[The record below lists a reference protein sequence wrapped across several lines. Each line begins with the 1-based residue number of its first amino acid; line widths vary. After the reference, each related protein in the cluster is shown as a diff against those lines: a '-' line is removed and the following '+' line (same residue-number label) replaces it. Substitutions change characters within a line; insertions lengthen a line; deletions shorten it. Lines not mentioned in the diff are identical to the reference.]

1 MEQYTTKE
9 IQMPTLEE
17 LLAESIRLDNEK
29 KRINEERDRLGA
41 QQLEIN
47 SLIIQAKREK
57 ELEKIQLIIIEKVEH
72 NIIYID
78 TNGSPRSDIL
88 EILRTTPSRYYN
100 YINTRN
106 EINIQ
111 YWNNF
116 IERIN
121 KCPNIQLTY
130 LDKNKELLETY
141 FTEKLF
147 KVSKN
152 EKVIVIHTA
161 RRNLDASRKLSKIPS
176 AVHNTQLKA
185 FTVPFSEG
193 WRVIQILP
201 LGDDVEYENDV
212 LELIEKQVAQ
222 RQKMDEVALNNNA
235 DIPNPFT
242 GKDDNGKILELKPFQ
257 KAGVF
262 FGMAALGI
270 VIPEVKKVEIK
281 PW

>member
-1 MEQYTTKE
+1 
-9 IQMPTLEE
+9 MPTLEE
-17 LLAESIRLDNEK
+17 LLAESIELEK
-29 KRINEERDRLGA
+29 QKKVLADRTLQINTAITE
-41 QQLEIN
+41 
-47 SLIIQAKREK
+47 AKKAK

-72 NIIYID
+72 NIVYID

-121 KCPNIQLTY
+121 KCPNVQVTY
-130 LDKNKELLETY
+130 LNKNKELLDTY

-161 RRNLDASRKLSKIPS
+161 RRNLEASRRLSKIPS

-193 WRVIQILP
+193 WRVIQVLP
-201 LGDDVEYENDV
+201 LGDDVEYTDDV
-212 LELIEKQVAQ
+212 LELIEKQVKQ

-235 DIPNPFT
+235 EIPNPFT
-242 GKDDNGKILELKPFQ
+242 GINPENGKIYELKPFQ

-262 FGMAALGI
+262 FAMAALGI
-270 VIPEVKKVEIK
+270 EMPVEKLKEVK